1 MNIMNFEYTGAVQE
15 VTLNPGKYILEC
27 WGAEGGTSANAKTA
41 GGKGGYSTSTL
52 TLTSTQKIYV
62 YVGGKGSS
70 TTTSGTFTPGGF
82 NGGGN
87 AGYWYGGSGGG
98 GSDIRIGQDSLYA
111 RVIVAGGGG
120 GAFDY
125 SGYIGGIGGGENG
138 GAGTGYSSAYAGTGG
153 TQTAGGAAGVYGSY
167 TGSPGTFG
175 VGGNASTTS
184 TSYNRGAG
192 GGGGWYGGGGTAY
205 RGSSSYY
212 YRGGGGAGGGSG
224 FVWQGS
230 NAPSGYLLGSQY
242 YLTDAQT
249 IAGSSSFNSPTGT
262 SEIGHAGNGYVRIT
276 QLKPNP
282 PTNLTETHDYFGASV
297 SWTGVSGVS
306 GYKVYLNGTLKT
318 TTTATS
324 CQLLGLNASTDY
336 TVKVVAYDATGDS
349 DPAEVTFT
357 TPSAN
362 FRQTA
367 REYQSISLAWNS
379 SAKATGYK
387 LYRNGTL
394 IATLTGTNYTDNGL
408 LPSNEYNYSLRAY
421 SGSSEGVS
429 GTLTGK
435 TEEAGWEQKVVFKT
449 IKITPNPTIINT
461 KVTLTVTAEDELVI
475 YEPEKFYS
483 GEIYSGEL

>member
-1 MNIMNFEYTGAVQE
+1 MNAMNFDYTGAVQE

-27 WGAEGGTSANAKTA
+27 WGAQGGYRTDSSK
-41 GGKGGYSTSTL
+41 GGKGGYSVGTIDLQASTKL
-52 TLTSTQKIYV
+52 FV
-62 YVGGKGSS
+62 YVGGQA
-70 TTTSGTFTPGGF
+70 TTTSGGF
-82 NGGGN
+82 NGGGSRSSYN
-87 AGYWYGGSGGG
+87 GGGG

-120 GAFDY
+120 SDGSTSNA
-125 SGYIGGIGGGENG
+125 
-138 GAGTGYSSAYAGTGG
+138 
-153 TQTAGGAAGVYGSY
+153 GAA
-167 TGSPGTFG
+167 
-175 VGGNASTTS
+175 
-184 TSYNRGAG
+184 
-192 GGGGWYGGGGTAY
+192 GGGGWYGGGGVY
-205 RGSSSYY
+205 PDSSGDDDK
-212 YRGGGGAGGGSG
+212 GGGGGSG

-230 NAPSGYLLGSQY
+230 NAPSGYLLGSEY

-249 IAGSSSFNSPTGT
+249 IAGSSSFTSPTGT
-262 SEIGHAGNGYVRIT
+262 SETGHAGNGYVRIT

-282 PTNLTETHDYFGASV
+282 PTNLTETHDYFGASL

-306 GYKVYLNGTLKT
+306 GYKVYLNGTLKA

-324 CQLLGLNASTDY
+324 YQLLGLNASTDY
-336 TVKVVAYDATGDS
+336 TVKVIAYDATGES
-349 DPAEVTFT
+349 DPVWVTFT

-362 FRQTA
+362 FRQTE
-367 REYQSISLAWNS
+367 RGYQTISLAWNS

-394 IATLTGTNYTDNGL
+394 IATLTGTNYTDSGL

-421 SGSSEGVS
+421 SGSSEGIS

-449 IKITPNPTIINT
+449 IKIVPNPTTINT
-461 KVTLTVTAEDELVI
+461 KVTLTVTAEDKLVI

>member
-1 MNIMNFEYTGAVQE
+1 MNAMNFDYTGAVQE

-27 WGAEGGTSANAKTA
+27 WGAQGGYRTDSSK
-41 GGKGGYSTSTL
+41 GGKGGYSVGTIDLQASTKL
-52 TLTSTQKIYV
+52 FV
-62 YVGGKGSS
+62 YVGGQA
-70 TTTSGTFTPGGF
+70 TTTSGGF
-82 NGGGN
+82 NGGGSRSSYN
-87 AGYWYGGSGGG
+87 GG

-120 GAFDY
+120 SDGSTSNA
-125 SGYIGGIGGGENG
+125 
-138 GAGTGYSSAYAGTGG
+138 
-153 TQTAGGAAGVYGSY
+153 GAAGG
-167 TGSPGTFG
+167 
-175 VGGNASTTS
+175 
-184 TSYNRGAG
+184 
-192 GGGGWYGGGGTAY
+192 
-205 RGSSSYY
+205 
-212 YRGGGGAGGGSG
+212 GGGSG

-230 NAPSGYLLGSQY
+230 NAPSGYLLGSEY

-249 IAGSSSFNSPTGT
+249 IAGSSSFTSPTGT
-262 SEIGHAGNGYVRIT
+262 SETGHAGNGYVRIT

-282 PTNLTETHDYFGASV
+282 PTNLTETHDYFGASL

-306 GYKVYLNGTLKT
+306 GYKVYLNGTLKA

-324 CQLLGLNASTDY
+324 YQLLGLNASTDY
-336 TVKVVAYDATGDS
+336 TVKVIAYDATGES
-349 DPAEVTFT
+349 DPVEVTFT

-362 FRQTA
+362 FRQTE
-367 REYQSISLAWNS
+367 RGYQTISLAWNS

-421 SGSSEGVS
+421 SGSSEGIS

-449 IKITPNPTIINT
+449 IKIVPNPTTINT
-461 KVTLTVTAEDELVI
+461 KVTLTVTAEDKLVI